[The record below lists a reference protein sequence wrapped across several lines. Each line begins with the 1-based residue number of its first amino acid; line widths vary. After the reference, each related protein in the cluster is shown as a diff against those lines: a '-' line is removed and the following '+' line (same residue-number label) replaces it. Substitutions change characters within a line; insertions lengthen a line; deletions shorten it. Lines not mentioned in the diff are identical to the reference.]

1 MKMNPLVYF
10 SSSSGNSHRFVQK
23 LKMPALRIPADKS
36 VSLLNVTS
44 PYILLTPSYGGG
56 SAKGAV
62 PLQVIQFLNIAENR
76 ALIRGVIAAG
86 NTNFGEAYGIAGRI
100 ISDKCQIPL
109 LYRFE
114 LMGTEEDIQ
123 RVRCGIQRFWQHYS
137 PEDTQS

>member
-1 MKMNPLVYF
+1 MNMNPLVYF
-10 SSSSGNSHRFVQK
+10 SSSSGNSYRFVQK
-23 LKMPALRIPADKS
+23 LKMPALRIPINQS
-36 VSLLNVTS
+36 GNLLNVTS

-62 PLQVIQFLNIAENR
+62 PQQVIQFLNVAGNR

-100 ISDKCQIPL
+100 ISEKCQIPL

-114 LMGTEEDIQ
+114 LLGTEEDVHQ
-123 RVRCGIQRFWQHYS
+123 VRHGIQRFWQHHS
-137 PEDTQS
+137 PENI

>member
-1 MKMNPLVYF
+1 MNINPLIYF

-23 LKMPALRIPADKS
+23 LEIPAFRIPINQAGNP
-36 VSLLNVTS
+36 LNVTS

-62 PLQVIQFLNIAENR
+62 PPQVIRFLNIAENR
-76 ALIRGVIAAG
+76 ALIRGIIAAG

-100 ISDKCQIPL
+100 ISEKCQIPL

-114 LMGTEEDIQ
+114 LLGTEEDVQ
-123 RVRCGIQRFWQHYS
+123 RVRQGIQRFWQLIH
-137 PEDTQS
+137 

>member
-1 MKMNPLVYF
+1 MNPLIYF

-23 LKMPALRIPADKS
+23 LEIPAFRIPINQAGNP
-36 VSLLNVTS
+36 LNVTS

-62 PLQVIQFLNIAENR
+62 PPQVIRFLNIAENR
-76 ALIRGVIAAG
+76 ALIRGIIAAG

-100 ISDKCQIPL
+100 ISEKCQIPL

-114 LMGTEEDIQ
+114 LLGTEEDVQ
-123 RVRCGIQRFWQHYS
+123 RVRQGIQRFWQLIH
-137 PEDTQS
+137 